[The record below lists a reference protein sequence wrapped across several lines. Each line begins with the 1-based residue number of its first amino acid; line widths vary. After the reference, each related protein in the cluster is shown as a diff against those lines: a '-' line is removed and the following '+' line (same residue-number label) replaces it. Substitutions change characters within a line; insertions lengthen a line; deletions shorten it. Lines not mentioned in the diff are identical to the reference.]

1 MKGPGTCS
9 STFSDPEPQR
19 TTQSLAKKKMA
30 LDAYYE
36 AVDLADL
43 AYDELDED
51 DPIYK
56 RYFRSND
63 FQLVKGKKS
72 MPLRRIPFVDSRKRF
87 TDRSR
92 EPLTEIEI
100 TAALTSQKLKSTKGP
115 ATTVQMSAIT
125 SEFLPA

>member
-1 MKGPGTCS
+1 
-9 STFSDPEPQR
+9 
-19 TTQSLAKKKMA
+19 MA

-51 DPIYK
+51 DPIYQ

-72 MPLRRIPFVDSRKRF
+72 MPLPQFPFADSRKKF

-92 EPLTEIEI
+92 EPLTGIAI
-100 TAALTSQKLKSTKGP
+100 TAALTSHKLKSGKVP
-115 ATTVQMSAIT
+115 APTVQLTAMT
-125 SEFLPA
+125 R